1 MYRRLEAAQMAQGE
15 ISDEGKYKYARS
27 GHALT
32 WSLAAFVAVAL
43 ATAGVI
49 GWVRAGGGPSATDA
63 IRAAIGA
70 LLSRPPAVLAERESA
85 AVEREG
91 TRVIVPEGSPVRSK
105 LTIGPVLTEDVQRK
119 LVLPAIVEADPA
131 RTVKVLP
138 PVTGRVTDLM
148 VQLGERVTQGQE
160 LAVLDSGDL
169 AQAYA
174 DIEKAK
180 SVVTL
185 TRKALDR
192 QLSLEKA
199 GGAAIKDREQ
209 AQSDYAQAVAEAE
222 RAETRLRAMGVPAD
236 QKEGSRLLTLKAPV
250 SGSLI
255 DLQVGRGAFVND
267 PTAAIMT
274 IANLG
279 TVWVTANVPENDT
292 ARITKGQDAE
302 VVLPA
307 YPGEVFAG
315 EVLFVSDI
323 LDPDTRRTKVR
334 IAFSNPDIRLKPNMF
349 AEATFLAPKQTSPVV
364 PTRALVLKDETDQVF
379 VEVAP
384 WTFEARPVDVGFQQ
398 GDRAVIARGLKPG
411 ERVVTKG
418 GVLLND

>member
-1 MYRRLEAAQMAQGE
+1 MAESQITE
-15 ISDEGKYKYARS
+15 EKKYARS
-27 GHALT
+27 GNAMA
-32 WSLAAFVAVAL
+32 WSLAAFVAMALVASAAVGIIRTGVNRPL
-43 ATAGVI
+43 QFAQSAIDAT
-49 GWVRAGGGPSATDA
+49 
-63 IRAAIGA
+63 RAALEA
-70 LLSRPPAVLAERESA
+70 LTSRPHGVVAAPHESA
-85 AVEREG
+85 AVVREG
-91 TRVIVPEGSPVRSK
+91 ATVSVPEGSPVRGK
-105 LTIGPVLTEDVQRK
+105 LTIGPVGEQEIQRK
-119 LVLPAIVEADPA
+119 LVLPAVVEADPA

-148 VQLGERVTQGQE
+148 VQLGERVAQGQE
-160 LAVLDSGDL
+160 LAVIDSGDL
-169 AQAYA
+169 ALAYA

-185 TRKALDR
+185 TKKALDR
-192 QLSLEKA
+192 QLGLEKA
-199 GGAAIKDREQ
+199 GGTAIKDREQ
-209 AQSDYAQAVAEAE
+209 AQSDYAQAVAELE
-222 RAETRLRAMGVPAD
+222 RAETRLRAIGVPAD

-292 ARITKGQDAE
+292 ARVATGQDVE
-302 VVLPA
+302 VALPA
-307 YPGEVFAG
+307 YPGEAFNG
-315 EVLFVSDI
+315 KVLFVSDI

-334 IAFSNPDIRLKPNMF
+334 IAFSNPDLRLKPNMF
-349 AEATFLAPKQTSPVV
+349 AEATFLAPKQTAPVV
-364 PTRALVLKDETDQVF
+364 PTRALILKDETDQVF

-384 WTFEARPVDVGFQQ
+384 WTFEARPVEVGFQQ